1 MKYVYIHDV
10 NRFVQFAVR
19 VWNVELVYASYE
31 NIALEGIKRTREF
44 FQKIGLPVTLK
55 EGNIDE
61 SKIEEMADKCTE
73 NGTQTVGQF
82 VRLNKEDVINMLNLA
97 K

>member
-1 MKYVYIHDV
+1 MKYVYTHDV

-19 VWNVELVYASYE
+19 VWNVELAYASYE

-82 VRLNKEDVINMLNLA
+82 VRLNKEDVINILNLA

>member
-1 MKYVYIHDV
+1 MKYVYTHDV

-44 FQKIGLPVTLK
+44 FLKIGLPVTLK

-73 NGTQTVGQF
+73 NGAQTVGQF